1 MKNILK
7 SAVLFLMLAMVFN
20 MYAFAADIYTV
31 SEKTVLQNFD
41 EVDDAVANMFG
52 GSTAWGEHWVDTAIT
67 ETAGLSGAKALLIAC
82 SEYGADRTLA
92 GFQSN
97 SIGITEAVNDW
108 TGGKALM
115 FRVKNLSD
123 SSMNILAAI
132 DVFSSGAAGRV
143 RTVPKGTQ
151 KLLDLDFVEAET
163 VYAEALSKD
172 TATYSEGTNAY
183 VVLPAGFDGYYI
195 WTIGEYSILETPY
208 EGIYEDGFTADFSQV
223 VDFVM
228 LFQNCSGKSLII
240 DEFKLVDFT
249 KTAVAETAAETAA
262 AETASEPAAA
272 DTAAA
277 ATGDAIFSLAVFI
290 IAAGAAAVF
299 LKKNKAV

>member
-7 SAVLFLMLAMVFN
+7 TAVLFLLFAMVFGL
-20 MYAFAADIYTV
+20 YAFAADVYTV
-31 SEKTVLQNFD
+31 TEKAVLQNFD

-52 GSTAWGEHWVDTAIT
+52 GSTAWGDHWVDTAIT
-67 ETAGLSGAKALLIAC
+67 ETAGLSGDKALLLAC
-82 SEYGADRTLA
+82 SEYGPDRTLA

-108 TGGKALM
+108 TAGKALM

-123 SSMNILAAI
+123 SDMNILAAI
-132 DVFSSGAAGRV
+132 DVFSEGAAGRV
-143 RTVPKGTQ
+143 RTVPNGTQ
-151 KLLDLDFVEAET
+151 KLLGLDMTEAET
-163 VYAEALSKD
+163 VYTEALSKD
-172 TATYSEGTNAY
+172 TTTYSEGTNAY

-208 EGIYEDGFTADFSQV
+208 EGIWEDDFTADYSQV

-228 LFQNCSGKSLII
+228 LMQNCSGKSLVI

-249 KTAVAETAAETAA
+249 KAAAPEETAAAETDAAETAAETGAA
-262 AETASEPAAA
+262 AP
-272 DTAAA
+272 AA
-277 ATGDAIFSLAVFI
+277 ATGDIGLPILVLLSLTGAFAVR
-290 IAAGAAAVF
+290 
-299 LKKNKAV
+299 KTRK